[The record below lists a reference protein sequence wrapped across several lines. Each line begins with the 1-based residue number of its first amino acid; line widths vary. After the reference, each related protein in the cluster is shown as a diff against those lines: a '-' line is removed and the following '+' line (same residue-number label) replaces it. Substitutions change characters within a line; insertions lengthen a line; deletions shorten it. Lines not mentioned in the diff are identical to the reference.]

1 MSYEFVQIEKR
12 EQLTIITINRP
23 EVMNALHPPASLE
36 LDEIFSEFAADPEAW
51 IAIITGA
58 GKKAFC
64 AGNDL
69 KWQARH
75 GAQALRDGMNSLR
88 GGFGGL
94 TNRFDCFKPV
104 VAAVNGLALGGGFEL
119 VLACDIVVAADHALF
134 GLPEP
139 TVGNMAASGG
149 VHRLARQLPYH
160 LAMGYLLTGA
170 RISIA
175 DAFKYGLVN
184 EVVSA
189 DRLMAAAEA
198 WAERILK
205 CAPLSVRA
213 TKEAVQL
220 GLEMP
225 LSNAVNNVF
234 AGMHTMRA
242 SEDYMEGPR
251 AFAEKRAP
259 RWKGK

>member
-1 MSYEFVQIEKR
+1 MNYEFVQVEKKKR
-12 EQLTIITINRP
+12 LTVITINRP

-58 GKKAFC
+58 DKKAFC

-75 GAQALRDGMNSLR
+75 GSRALREGMNSLR
-88 GGFGGL
+88 CGFGGL
-94 TNRFDCFKPV
+94 TNRFDCSKPII
-104 VAAVNGLALGGGFEL
+104 AAVNGLALGGGFEM
-119 VLACDIVVAADHALF
+119 VLACDIVVAADNTFF

-149 VHRLARQLPYH
+149 VHRLVRQLPYH

-170 RISIA
+170 RISVT
-175 DAFKYGLVN
+175 DAFKYGLIN

-189 DRLMAAAEA
+189 DRLMETAQA
-198 WAERILK
+198 WADKILK

-213 TKEAVQL
+213 TKEAAQL

-225 LSNAVNNVF
+225 LSGAVNKVF
-234 AGMHTMRA
+234 AGMQTMRA
-242 SEDYMEGPR
+242 SEDHMEGPR
-251 AFAEKRAP
+251 AFSEKRIP
-259 RWKGK
+259 IWEGK